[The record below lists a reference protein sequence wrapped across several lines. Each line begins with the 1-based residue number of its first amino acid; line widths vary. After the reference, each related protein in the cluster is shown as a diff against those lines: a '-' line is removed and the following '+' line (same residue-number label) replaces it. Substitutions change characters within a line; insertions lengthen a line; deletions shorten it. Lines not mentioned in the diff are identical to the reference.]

1 MQNKIDAKTVEMLKN
16 DSKIGVLATMDDDG
30 YPHLTFISSLMAL
43 GDDQIIWGKFCEGMS
58 KKLICKRPDVQFLA
72 LNADMDFV
80 RGSARF
86 THTETTGEEYDLFN
100 NKPLFRY
107 NSYFGFS
114 KIFYMD
120 LLNITD
126 LHKLKMPKIVIGA
139 ILTRIAAI
147 FHTNSKNKA
156 LTKIGKDMFSEL
168 DSLKF
173 LCYADSDGL
182 HSIVPIIQAGAAG
195 TDRIVFST
203 AMFGSEI
210 KKIPNGAKAA
220 ILCVNLKMES
230 VLTQG
235 VFKTVTGVPSA
246 GVFDIERVYNSMPP
260 LLEYIYPREQTI
272 REVSSF

>member
-100 NKPLFRY
+100 NKPLFQY